1 MPLFWGA
8 WKVPRL
14 WKLNVRRSTQKM
26 NRSNVPPR
34 KLKKSNQKG
43 TMEISGSRWGV
54 LTSVTDV

>member
-1 MPLFWGA
+1 
-8 WKVPRL
+8 
-14 WKLNVRRSTQKM
+14 M